1 MTQWM
6 TEQQISKRYGGEE
19 DLKEIG
25 GGEDKIHLL
34 FECVNRFLKIRNV
47 KIYQIYFVSANSPH

>member
-6 TEQQISKRYGGEE
+6 TEHQISMRYGIEE

-25 GGEDKIHLL
+25 GEEDKIHLL
-34 FECVNRFLKIRNV
+34 L
-47 KIYQIYFVSANSPH
+47 

>member
-34 FECVNRFLKIRNV
+34 F
-47 KIYQIYFVSANSPH
+47 